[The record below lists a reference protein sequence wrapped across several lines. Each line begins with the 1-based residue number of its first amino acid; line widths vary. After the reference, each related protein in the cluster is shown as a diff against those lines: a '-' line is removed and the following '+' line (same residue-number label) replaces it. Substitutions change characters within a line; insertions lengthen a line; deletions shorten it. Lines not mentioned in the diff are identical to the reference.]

1 VAIVAATLSW
11 RLLNQLQRFIRL
23 ISSNSVQANNMEYN
37 GIVQRRLEIDYSEL
51 DGRERGVWR
60 LFGNAAFST

>member
-1 VAIVAATLSW
+1 
-11 RLLNQLQRFIRL
+11 
-23 ISSNSVQANNMEYN
+23 MEYN

>member
-1 VAIVAATLSW
+1 MAIVAATLSW